1 MSTGLAIT
9 KQVIKERR
17 FVAIALGYMSGVVV
31 FASIYGYRSAYP
43 TLAGRMRLAM
53 TFSHDAGIAAV
64 FGPARVLETV
74 SGFVAFRTLGVIPL
88 IVGIWATLTATK
100 ALRGNEE
107 SGRWEILVSSPIT
120 RGNATLATIR
130 GLYGSITITLL
141 ISSILIAV
149 AARIS
154 HDFPIRSSL
163 FFSLSLIAAG
173 YFFASVGALA
183 SQLTALRKSASA
195 IAGTVIGLSFL
206 VRAIADSS
214 TTFNWVH
221 WLSPLGWVTESAP
234 LTHPQWWGLL
244 LLLIGTLICTA
255 AAVSISGKRDLHSSL
270 FVERKS
276 RTVNFRVT
284 SVSRLWVALHCGN
297 ILSWIIGLFFM
308 AFAFGLVA
316 HGASKAFSGSST
328 IQNTFAKLGI
338 VRSNN
343 FFFGIIFLLLAA
355 GLMFA
360 SNSFAAALREQESNG
375 YLDHILV
382 SPLPRT
388 LLMVSRLLVSTV
400 SLVLMGIS
408 AGIGAFIGSSISKGE
423 LSFHDAIFAGLN
435 LVPSALVMF
444 GISIAIF
451 GIHPRASI
459 LAGQSLLAWSF
470 LLELIGSTI
479 KLNHW
484 ILDTSLLHHMAFAP
498 AVPPNWPKNTLLL
511 IVSFILLGIGSFA
524 FNNRDTAIGD

>member
-1 MSTGLAIT
+1 MTTGFAIT

-17 FVAIALGYMSGVVV
+17 FVAIVLGYMSGVVV
-31 FASIYGYRSAYP
+31 LASIYGYRSAYP
-43 TLAGRMRLAM
+43 TLTGRMRLAL

-64 FGPARVLETV
+64 FGPTRALETV
-74 SGFVAFRTLGVIPL
+74 AGFVAFRTLGVIPV
-88 IVGIWATLTATK
+88 IVGIWAALTATK
-100 ALRGNEE
+100 ALRGSEE
-107 SGRWEILVSSPIT
+107 SGNWEIIVSSPIS
-120 RGNATLATIR
+120 RRDATLATIR
-130 GLYGSITITLL
+130 GLFGSITMTLV

-154 HDFPIRSSL
+154 HDFSIRSSL

-195 IAGTVIGLSFL
+195 IAGAVIGLSFL
-206 VRAIADSS
+206 IRAIADSS

-234 LTHPQWWGLL
+234 LTNPRWVGLL
-244 LLLIGTLICTA
+244 LLFTGTIICTIT
-255 AAVSISGKRDLHSSL
+255 AVIISEKRDLQSS
-270 FVERKS
+270 FFTERKS
-276 RTVNFRVT
+276 RIIDIPVT
-284 SVSRLWVALHCGN
+284 SIWRLWIALQWGN
-297 ILSWIIGLFFM
+297 ILSWIIGFFFM

-316 HGASKAFSGSST
+316 HGATKAFSGSAT
-328 IQNTFAKLGI
+328 IQSTFAKFGI
-338 VRSNN
+338 AQGNN
-343 FFFGIIFLLLAA
+343 LFFGIIFLMLAA

-382 SPLPRT
+382 SPLSRT
-388 LLMVSRLLVSTV
+388 RMIISRLVVSMA
-400 SLVLMGIS
+400 SLLCVGIS
-408 AGIGAFIGSSISKGE
+408 AGVGAFTGSSISHGT
-423 LSFHDAIFAGLN
+423 LSFHDAIFAGFN

-444 GISIAIF
+444 AISIAIF

-459 LAGQSLLAWSF
+459 LTGQSLLAWSF
-470 LLELIGSTI
+470 LIQLIGSTI
-479 KLNHW
+479 NLNHW

-498 AVPPNWPKNTLLL
+498 AVAPNWPENGVLLT
-511 IVSFILLGIGSFA
+511 IAFILLGVGTFA
-524 FNNRDTAIGD
+524 FKNRDTAIGD